1 MMYNWDMTE
10 LQKLPIDSSKTETI
24 KILKAENKA
33 VKMLAEL
40 KGCANLIPN
49 QSILINAVVLQ
60 ESKDSSE
67 IENIITTKDDLY
79 KAVSETVN
87 LVKK

>member
-1 MMYNWDMTE
+1 MYQNYKNWYIFLALCTKVVYNWYMTE
-10 LQKLPIDSSKTETI
+10 LQKLPIDASITETV

-49 QSILINAVVLQ
+49 QSILINAVSDTAL
-60 ESKDSSE
+60 
-67 IENIITTKDDLY
+67 
-79 KAVSETVN
+79 
-87 LVKK
+87 

>member
-1 MMYNWDMTE
+1 MYNWDMTE

-49 QSILINAVVLQ
+49 QTILINAKPVLNMLTVL
-60 ESKDSSE
+60 SK
-67 IENIITTKDDLY
+67 LMR
-79 KAVSETVN
+79 AVCLPIAYN
-87 LVKK
+87 L